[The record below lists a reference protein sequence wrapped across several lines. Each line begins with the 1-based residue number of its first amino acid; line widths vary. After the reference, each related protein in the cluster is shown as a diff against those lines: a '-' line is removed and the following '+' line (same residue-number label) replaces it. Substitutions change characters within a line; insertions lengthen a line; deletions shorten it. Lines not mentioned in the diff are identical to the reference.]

1 MKVLG
6 LNWVGTRTD
15 RFRETV
21 SFFASTLGLPVGNER
36 EDFVRLD
43 LPDSSCVE
51 VFGPRDVDHP
61 YFTTGPVL
69 GFLVE
74 DLDAARHDLVEHRIE
89 LLGRTEGDP
98 GGYRWQHFRAPD
110 GYVYEIDED
119 PARRRPGPPVG
130 PFGITRLMWA
140 GTRTPQYDASRTF
153 FGSVLGLD
161 VAEDFPELTEYR
173 LPDGSSIEVFLPGT
187 FLDHP
192 HFTTGP
198 VPGFGVKSLDGTVEK
213 LRAQKVPVLQSKQ
226 SAQGGWVHFRAPDG
240 CVYELKQ

>member
-6 LNWVGTRTD
+6 LNWVGTKTD

-21 SFFASTLGLPVGNER
+21 SFFEKTLGLPIGNER
-36 EDFVRLD
+36 ADFVRFD

-51 VFGPRDVDHP
+51 VFGPRDTDHP

-74 DLDAARHDLVEHRIE
+74 DIDAARHDLSRHGTE
-89 LLGRTEGDP
+89 LLGRTEGERGD
-98 GGYRWQHFRAPD
+98 YRWQHFRGPD
-110 GYVYEIDED
+110 GYVYEVDED
-119 PARRRPGPPVG
+119 PARRPVGSPVG

-140 GTRTPQYDASRTF
+140 GTRTDRYEATRSF
-153 FGSVLGLD
+153 FGSVLDLE

-173 LPDGSSIEVFLPGT
+173 LPDGASVEVFHPGT

-198 VPGFGVKSLDGTVEK
+198 VPGFAVKSLEGSVER
-213 LRAQKVPVLQSKQ
+213 LRSRKVPVLQSKQ
-226 SAQGGWVHFRAPDG
+226 SEDGGWVHFRAPDG